1 MVWEPAPRPEWVTA
15 VNAGLIEP
23 IADEAAQPLAREGL
37 LREALARDGNEGAGM
52 DAFGGDDFVEA
63 LDVALAALEEEAR
76 LTVMGRWM
84 TRRFV
89 LRLLAGRLHM
99 TRYLAAD
106 PGVVDEE
113 IRQPLFVIG
122 APRTGTTILH
132 GVLVRDP
139 GLRAP
144 LGWELL
150 WPVPPPVPGGSN
162 DARVTIAEAELRML
176 ARVDPVM
183 DAIHEYGA
191 RNPKECL
198 SSHSFVFQGEEFT
211 ARYNVPTY
219 VDWLQKSDMRP
230 AYEYHKLVLQ
240 VLQRRTPT
248 TRWVLKSPVHLVN
261 VDTVLKVYPD
271 ALLAVTHRDPLTVL
285 PSATSLVANLRWVH
299 SDHVDF
305 ASIGRYHADL
315 YQPALDRLATRDEE
329 GWLPAG
335 RVHHGHYAGFVTDPM
350 KSVQAVYDTFGLEL
364 TADAAARMQSYL
376 DATPKGRHGE
386 HHYDFADLGL
396 DRTEQRAR
404 FQRYMDHFGV
414 PAETP

>member
-1 MVWEPAPRPEWVTA
+1 VAWQPAPRPEWVVA
-15 VNAGLIEP
+15 VNSGLIEP
-23 IADEAAQPLAREGL
+23 ITDEAAQPLDRDGL
-37 LREALARDGNEGAGM
+37 LREALARDGSAGAGLE
-52 DAFGGDDFVEA
+52 AFGRDDFLEG
-63 LDVALAALEEEAR
+63 LDVALPALEDEAE
-76 LTVMGRWM
+76 LTILGRWI

-89 LRLLAGRLHM
+89 LRLLQGRLHM

-113 IRQPLFVIG
+113 IHQPLFVAG

-132 GVLVRDP
+132 GVLVQDP
-139 GLRAP
+139 ALRAP

-150 WPVPPPVPGGSN
+150 WPLPPPVPGDWN
-162 DARVTIAEAELRML
+162 EARITLAEAELRML

-211 ARYNVPTY
+211 ARYNVPSY
-219 VDWLQKSDMRP
+219 VDWLQRSDMRP
-230 AYEYHKLVLQ
+230 AYDYHKLVLQ
-240 VLQRRTPT
+240 VLQRRTNT
-248 TRWVLKSPVHLVN
+248 TRWVLKSPVHLTN
-261 VDTVLKVYPD
+261 IETVLEVYPD
-271 ALLAVTHRDPLTVL
+271 ALIAVTHRDPLTVL
-285 PSATSLVANLRWVH
+285 GSTTSLVANLRWVH
-299 SDHVDF
+299 SDAVDF

-315 YQPALDRLATRDEE
+315 YRPGLDRLTTLDAE

-335 RVHHGHYAGFVTDPM
+335 RVHHGHYADFVREPM
-350 KSVQAVYDTFGLEL
+350 KSVQAVYDTFGLDL
-364 TADAAARMQSYL
+364 TPEAAARMQAYL

-396 DRTEQRAR
+396 DQAEQRAA
-404 FQRYMDHFGV
+404 FAGYTTHFHV
-414 PAETP
+414 PPEV